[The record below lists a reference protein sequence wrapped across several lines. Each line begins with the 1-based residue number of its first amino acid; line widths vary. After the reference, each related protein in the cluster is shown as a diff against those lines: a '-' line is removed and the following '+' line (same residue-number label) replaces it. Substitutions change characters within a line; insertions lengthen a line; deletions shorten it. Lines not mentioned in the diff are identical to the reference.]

1 LDATKLNKSAVQA
14 AAPRAFPL
22 PSTDLYG
29 MLTDAEFKKKFHARL
44 EKGNSFIVLMYK
56 LRILPVFGLG
66 RQIMLLTTR
75 GRKSGKL
82 RDTPI
87 GYFRIDGVIHV
98 FSGWGK
104 EANWYKNIAAKP
116 EEVFLQVGFRRSPA
130 RAEFLSDPAELQKT
144 LEKLVVQNPNGA
156 GYLMGWDAGIDRPE
170 TADFSLMIER
180 VVVVRFYQK

>member
-1 LDATKLNKSAVQA
+1 MDATKLNKSAVQA

-82 RDTPI
+82 RDL
-87 GYFRIDGVIHV
+87 GSFAQYADD
-98 FSGWGK
+98 
-104 EANWYKNIAAKP
+104 AA
-116 EEVFLQVGFRRSPA
+116 
-130 RAEFLSDPAELQKT
+130 
-144 LEKLVVQNPNGA
+144 
-156 GYLMGWDAGIDRPE
+156 
-170 TADFSLMIER
+170 
-180 VVVVRFYQK
+180 